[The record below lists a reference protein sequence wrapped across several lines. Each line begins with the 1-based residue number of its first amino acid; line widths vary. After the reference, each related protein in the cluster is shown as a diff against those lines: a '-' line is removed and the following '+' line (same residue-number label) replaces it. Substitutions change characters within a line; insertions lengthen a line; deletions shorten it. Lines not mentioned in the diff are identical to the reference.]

1 MTRPPRPRPSL
12 LPIVG
17 LFLLCSAALLLA
29 ATGTIKGKV
38 TDGDGK
44 PLKDVSITLR
54 DETRGQVYTMK
65 TDKKGNYYLM
75 GIAPADYRMKF
86 EKAGFQDLA
95 GVVAI
100 VPDKENV
107 FDAVLAF
114 AVAKPVKPA
123 WEEKNFKAHDLYMQN
138 KFEEALA
145 LYAEILAADP
155 NVAFIQ
161 FDAGNC
167 YYHLG
172 NYEAAA
178 RSFKEAVRLKSDF
191 FEAYTNL
198 ANTYGRLKKFEEAV
212 PIFEEAIRSYP
223 ANGALY
229 FSLGLLYLNSGQG
242 AKAAACL
249 EKAVA
254 LDPKNPSGY
263 SSLGIACTQTGDYA
277 RAVENYEKYVGLITD
292 INEIDRVK
300 SVIEQLKP
308 LIKK

>member
-1 MTRPPRPRPSL
+1 MTRPLRPRPPL
-12 LPIVG
+12 LPIVA
-17 LFLLCSAALLLA
+17 LFGLCSAALLVA

-44 PLKDVSITLR
+44 PLKDVSITLK
-54 DETRGQVYTMK
+54 DESRGQSYTMK

-75 GIAPADYRMKF
+75 GIVPADYRMKF
-86 EKAGFQDLA
+86 EKAGFQDLM

-100 VPDKENV
+100 APDKENV
-107 FDAVLAF
+107 FDAVLAL

-123 WEEKNFKAHDLYMQN
+123 WDQKNLQAHDLYIQN
-138 KFEEALA
+138 KYEEALA
-145 LYAEILAADP
+145 LYLEILAADP

-161 FDAGNC
+161 FNAGNC

-178 RSFKEAVRLKSDF
+178 RSFREAVRLKPDF

-198 ANTYGRLKKFEEAV
+198 ANTYGRLKRFEEGIPV
-212 PIFEEAIRSYP
+212 FEEAIRSYP
-223 ANGALY
+223 ANGPLF

-242 AKAAACL
+242 PKAAACL
-249 EKAVA
+249 EKAVT

-263 SSLGIACTQTGDYA
+263 SSLGIAYTQTGDYA
-277 RAVENYEKYVGLITD
+277 RAVEYYEKYLGLITD
-292 INEIDRVK
+292 LKEIDRVK

>member
-1 MTRPPRPRPSL
+1 MTRPLRLRPL
-12 LPIVG
+12 LIPIIGFSV
-17 LFLLCSAALLLA
+17 LCSAAFLLA
-29 ATGTIKGKV
+29 VTGTIKGKV
-38 TDGDGK
+38 TDGEGK
-44 PLKDVSITLR
+44 PLKDVSITLK
-54 DETRGQVYTMK
+54 DEARGQVYTMK
-65 TDKKGNYYLM
+65 TDKKGNYYLI

-107 FDAVLAF
+107 FDALLAVV
-114 AVAKPVKPA
+114 VAKPVKPA
-123 WEEKNFKAHDLYMQN
+123 WEQKNLQAHDLYMQN
-138 KFEEALA
+138 KYEEALA
-145 LYAEILAADP
+145 LYLEILAADP

-161 FDAGNC
+161 FNAGNC
-167 YYHLG
+167 TYHLG

-178 RSFKEAVRLKSDF
+178 RSFKEAVRLKPDF

-198 ANTYGRLKKFEEAV
+198 ANAYGRLKRFEEAV

-223 ANGALY
+223 TNGPLY

-242 AKAAACL
+242 PKAAACL

-263 SSLGIACTQTGDYA
+263 SSLGIAYTQTGDYA
-277 RAVENYEKYVGLITD
+277 RAVEYYEKYLGLITD
-292 INEIDRVK
+292 LKEIDRVN
-300 SVIEQLKP
+300 SVIEQLRP

>member
-1 MTRPPRPRPSL
+1 MTRQPRPR
-12 LPIVG
+12 LPLWPFVG
-17 LFLLCSAALLLA
+17 LFVLCSGVLLLA
-29 ATGTIKGKV
+29 APGTIKGKV

-44 PLKDVSITLR
+44 PIKDVTITLK

-107 FDAVLAF
+107 FDAVLVP
-114 AVAKPVKPA
+114 AVAKPVQPA
-123 WEEKNFKAHDLYMQN
+123 WEQKNLQAHDLYMQN
-138 KFEEALA
+138 KYEESLA
-145 LYAEILAADP
+145 LYLEILAADP

-161 FDAGNC
+161 FDVGNC

-178 RSFKEAVRLKSDF
+178 RSFREAVRLKPDF

-198 ANTYGRLKKFEEAV
+198 ANTYARLKRFEEAV

-242 AKAAACL
+242 SKAAACL

-263 SSLGIACTQTGDYA
+263 NSLGIAYTQAGDYA
-277 RAVENYEKYVGLITD
+277 RAVEYYEKYLGLITD
-292 INEIDRVK
+292 LNEINRIK

>member
-1 MTRPPRPRPSL
+1 M
-12 LPIVG
+12 
-17 LFLLCSAALLLA
+17 LCSTALLFA
-29 ATGTIKGKV
+29 VTGTIKGKV

-44 PLKDVSITLR
+44 PLKDVSITLK

-75 GIAPADYRMKF
+75 GIAPADYRMRF

-107 FDAVLAF
+107 FDAVLAL

-123 WEEKNFKAHDLYMQN
+123 WEQKNLKAHDLYMEN
-138 KFEEALA
+138 KYEEALA
-145 LYAEILAADP
+145 LYLEILAVDP

-161 FDAGNC
+161 FNAGNC
-167 YYHLG
+167 DYHLG

-178 RSFKEAVRLKSDF
+178 KSFREAVRLKPDF

-198 ANTYGRLKKFEEAV
+198 ANAYGRLKRFDEAV

-223 ANGALY
+223 ANGSLY
-229 FSLGLLYLNSGQG
+229 SSLGLLYLNSGQG
-242 AKAAACL
+242 AKAAECL

-254 LDPKNPSGY
+254 LEPKNASGY
-263 SSLGIACTQTGDYA
+263 SSLGIAYTQTGDYA
-277 RAVENYEKYVGLITD
+277 RAVQSYENYLGLITD
-292 INEIDRVK
+292 IKEIERVK
-300 SVIEQLKP
+300 AVIEQLKP

>member
-1 MTRPPRPRPSL
+1 MKRPPRLRPRI

-17 LFLLCSAALLLA
+17 LSVLCSTALLSA
-29 ATGTIKGKV
+29 VTGTIKGKV

-44 PLKDVSITLR
+44 PLKDVSITLK
-54 DETRGQVYTMK
+54 DETRGQAYAMK
-65 TDKKGNYYLM
+65 TDKKGNYYLI

-86 EKAGFQDLA
+86 EKAGFQDLV

-107 FDAVLAF
+107 FDAVLAL
-114 AVAKPVKPA
+114 AIAKPVKPA
-123 WEEKNFKAHDLYMQN
+123 WENKNLQAHDLYMEN
-138 KFEEALA
+138 KYEEALA
-145 LYAEILAADP
+145 LYLEILAADP

-161 FDAGNC
+161 FNAGNC
-167 YYHLG
+167 YYHLA

-178 RSFKEAVRLKSDF
+178 KSFREAVRLKPDF

-198 ANTYGRLKKFEEAV
+198 ANAYGRLKRFEEAV

-223 ANGALY
+223 ANGSLY
-229 FSLGLLYLNSGQG
+229 SSLGLLYLNTGQG
-242 AKAAACL
+242 AKAAECL

-254 LDPKNPSGY
+254 LEPKNASGY
-263 SSLGIACTQTGDYA
+263 SSLGIAYTQTGDYA
-277 RAVENYEKYVGLITD
+277 RAVESYERYLGLIT
-292 INEIDRVK
+292 NLKEIERVK

>member
-1 MTRPPRPRPSL
+1 MSKPPRPRPPL

-17 LFLLCSAALLLA
+17 LFVICSAAILLA
-29 ATGTIKGKV
+29 DTGTIKGKV

-44 PLKDVSITLR
+44 PLRDVSITLK
-54 DETRGQVYTMK
+54 DEARGQVYAMK

-86 EKAGFQDLA
+86 EKDGFQDLT

-100 VPDKENV
+100 APDKENV
-107 FDAVLAF
+107 FDAVLAS

-123 WEEKNFKAHDLYMQN
+123 WEQKNLQAHDLYAQN
-138 KFEEALA
+138 KYEESLA
-145 LYAEILAADP
+145 LYLEILAADP

-178 RSFKEAVRLKSDF
+178 RSFREAVRLKPDF

-198 ANTYGRLKKFEEAV
+198 ANTYARLKRFEEAV

-242 AKAAACL
+242 SKAAACL

-254 LDPKNPSGY
+254 IDPKNASGY
-263 SSLGIACTQTGDYA
+263 NSLGIAYTQTGDYA
-277 RAVENYEKYVGLITD
+277 RAVSFYEKYLGLITD
-292 INEIDRVK
+292 LNEINRVK